1 MRNIPKAFLS
11 KCDLDAEPDDIVE
24 HFSLEGIC
32 VSNVELAKP
41 SRPTL
46 RPPISKSFILSFHK
60 FEDYLK
66 VMSGGVFLPEHV
78 EVKKFFTPRSHVP
91 ISSVESQIRELEKIL
106 VPDSAEIASHP
117 DSLLNGSEQQLSA
130 SQVTVHAPLENS
142 QEVNMDT
149 LDVLSETPPTIT
161 KDSTETKD
169 LDLATSQ
176 TNNE

>member
-1 MRNIPKAFLS
+1 M
-11 KCDLDAEPDDIVE
+11 
-24 HFSLEGIC
+24 
-32 VSNVELAKP
+32 
-41 SRPTL
+41 
-46 RPPISKSFILSFHK
+46 
-60 FEDYLK
+60 
-66 VMSGGVFLPEHV
+66 
-78 EVKKFFTPRSHVP
+78 EVKKFFTPRSPVP